1 MQSIVCNGNRA
12 YRVGSVS
19 AALDNVAAPDSGA
32 RIALVACPGAY
43 AVGMLPMDQSTAIDT
58 DLGRIAEWGASGLVT
73 LVERAELEML
83 GVRDLGER
91 TRTLGL
97 AWWHL
102 PVIDGAAPG
111 KAFERVWRDAGPA
124 LHASLDAGQR
134 IALHCRAGIGRTGT
148 VAARLLVER
157 GMPPADAVAVVRR
170 ARPGAIESPEQRAW
184 VDACA
189 AI

>member
-1 MQSIVCNGNRA
+1 MVF
-12 YRVGSVS
+12 VS
-19 AALDNVAAPDSGA
+19 AALDNVVAPGGT
-32 RIALVACPGAY
+32 RIALLPCPGAR
-43 AVGMLPMDQSTAIDT
+43 ALGMLPIDQGAACDG
-58 DLGRIAEWGASGLVT
+58 DLAHIAAWGAHALVT
-73 LVERAELEML
+73 LVERPELEML
-83 GVRDLGER
+83 GLDDLGER
-91 TRTLGL
+91 VRAHGL

-111 KAFERVWRDAGPA
+111 KAFERAWRDAGAA
-124 LHASLDAGQR
+124 LHANLAAGQR

-157 GMPPADAVAVVRR
+157 GMAPADAVVAVRR

-184 VDACA
+184 VEALR